1 MTQPISTPRQSVI
14 AGERIYLSTFQVED
28 VPTLTRWFSQL
39 DVTAYIGM
47 QGTAYTREQEQQWYE
62 NYVKQSN
69 TEQHFAII
77 DAQTHTLIG
86 NVSLMDIR
94 QLHQRAELGIV
105 IGERDYWSKG
115 YGREAITLMC
125 QYGVAF
131 LNLQTI
137 YLWYVSYNV
146 RGRKSYEAA
155 GFVETGRIPESR
167 LFNGVRYDDVVM
179 TLHARNLPITSLQGQ
194 FGQLPI

>member
-1 MTQPISTPRQSVI
+1 MTQFAHTPRQSI
-14 AGERIYLSTFQVED
+14 ITGARIDLSTFRVED
-28 VPTLTRWFSQL
+28 VPNLTRWFSQL

-47 QGTAYTREQEQQWYE
+47 QGTAYTLEQEQQWYE
-62 NYVKQSN
+62 NYVKQSH
-69 TEQHFAII
+69 TERHFAVI
-77 DAQTHTLIG
+77 DVHTHQLIG

-94 QLHQRAELGIV
+94 QVHQRAELGIV
-105 IGERDYWSKG
+105 IGEREYWSKG
-115 YGREAITLMC
+115 YGREAIKLMC

-137 YLWYVSYNV
+137 YLWYVSYNM
-146 RGRKSYEAA
+146 RGRKRYEAA

-179 TLHARNLPITSLQGQ
+179 TLHARHVPTTALHGQ